1 MTILNCFDYRIG
13 KLHILRGN
21 RLFINMHMFKEGTRL
36 NHQVK
41 GFMAGQMARI
51 AQCAR
56 FEYTIFSE
64 KKNLITCGHSV
75 GVERYLTVCRT
86 VQEVKIEDRHVGGSR
101 KHFLQI
107 NTDFYF
113 LFWVEGFRF
122 SLIKYNHTG
131 LHGKR
136 FLHQAVPDDKK
147 IARCI
152 TALYQYTKHR
162 VFPDSLVDTESNS
175 LCHSPAF

>member
-51 AQCAR
+51 AQYAR

-64 KKNLITCGHSV
+64 KKDLITCGHSV

-86 VQEVKIEDRHVGGSR
+86 VQQVEIKVGHVDGIR
-101 KHFLQI
+101 KHFLQM
-107 NTDFYF
+107 NTAFQY
-113 LFWVEGFRF
+113 LFWVEVFRL
-122 SLIKYNHTG
+122 SLIKYNRTG

-147 IARCI
+147 IGRCT
-152 TALYQYTKHR
+152 TAL
-162 VFPDSLVDTESNS
+162 
-175 LCHSPAF
+175 